1 MSNVWLAIAGAFIA
15 LTGLLIL
22 AGVKGVVSPKRN
34 LSDRRRRLTGL
45 GFLLLGL
52 ALVLQGLWSGSV
64 LMMLLSVLLA
74 CAALAAFIGS
84 IVLARRESQAEKA
97 DADPAA
103 TDT

>member
-1 MSNVWLAIAGAFIA
+1 MSNTWLAIAGAFIA

-34 LSDRRRRLTGL
+34 LSVRRRRLTGL
-45 GFLLLGL
+45 GFVLLGL
-52 ALVLQGLWSGSV
+52 SLVLQGVWSGSV

-84 IVLARRESQAEKA
+84 LVLARREADTAES
-97 DADPAA
+97 DA
-103 TDT
+103 